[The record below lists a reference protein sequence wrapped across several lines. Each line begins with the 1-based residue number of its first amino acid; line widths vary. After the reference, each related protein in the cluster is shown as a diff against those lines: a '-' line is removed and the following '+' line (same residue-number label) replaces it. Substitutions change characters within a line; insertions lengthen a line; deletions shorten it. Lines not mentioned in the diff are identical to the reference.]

1 MPEIINNGK
10 GLLRINKSK
19 NVIEYSRTDGRAW
32 VLWCNCGTMY
42 GTFHDLLKYGN
53 EILACT
59 SKGLYFSRTD
69 GRSWVMRC
77 NGFNY
82 GEFLNLQVNGSELLA
97 NTREPHG
104 GLLRPSLA
112 RSSMRYPQSTSC

>member
-19 NVIEYSRTDGRAW
+19 NVIEYSRIDGRTW

-53 EILACT
+53 SSLHQQ
-59 SKGLYFSRTD
+59 RTVFL
-69 GRSWVMRC
+69 S
-77 NGFNY
+77 NGWA
-82 GEFLNLQVNGSELLA
+82 LLGYA
-97 NTREPHG
+97 
-104 GLLRPSLA
+104 L
-112 RSSMRYPQSTSC
+112 